1 MSGPKVVI
9 NRPTKWGGAR
19 EGAGRPKS
27 SLTERAVRK
36 MLSAQRKAEKEHGAT
51 IDEVLLDII
60 YNKKT
65 PPTARLTGIKLWK
78 EHTQARPTEG
88 RNKVDETIQ
97 GPTIYLP
104 ELDNDKKVETDE

>member
-1 MSGPKVVI
+1 MSGPKVI
-9 NRPTKWGGAR
+9 SSRPTTWGGTR
-19 EGAGRPKS
+19 PGAGRPKA

-60 YNKKT
+60 YSKKT

-88 RNKVDETIQ
+88 KTKVDETIT

-104 ELDNDKKVETDE
+104 ELEKDKTNE